1 MFGRYAQEGA
11 YISYD
16 LEVARAVTAAT
27 SSVGTQGERRK
38 LYHNALK
45 IIYDKHYDFSPG
57 FISQPY
63 GISQHV
69 SSWEPWPLAPY
80 ASTLWTVQIK

>member
-1 MFGRYAQEGA
+1 M
-11 YISYD
+11 
-16 LEVARAVTAAT
+16 TAAT

-57 FISQPY
+57 FLKQLY
-63 GISQHV
+63 GISQRV

-80 ASTLWTVQIK
+80 ASALLTVQIK